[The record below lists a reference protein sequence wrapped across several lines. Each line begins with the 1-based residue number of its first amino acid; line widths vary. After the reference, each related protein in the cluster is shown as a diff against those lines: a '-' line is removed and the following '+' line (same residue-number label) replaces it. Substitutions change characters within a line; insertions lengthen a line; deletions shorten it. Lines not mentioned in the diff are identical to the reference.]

1 MGYNVNTLRKEDKM
15 TRMIFP
21 GKWDPFNG
29 IRTMQ
34 RELER
39 LAGRGLFGEA
49 QSLDAGVYP
58 PINVWTSPDE
68 IVVECELAGVNRD
81 DVDLSIT
88 GETLIIKGFRQP
100 CVVEEEEV
108 RFHRNERFYGEFT
121 RTVVLPEA
129 VNADKISA
137 KMSDGILVISLPK
150 AESAVPRKINVQ

>member
-1 MGYNVNTLRKEDKM
+1 M

-29 IRTMQ
+29 IRAMQ

-39 LAGRGLFGEA
+39 FAGRGLFGEA

-88 GETLIIKGFRQP
+88 GETLVIKGFRQP

-108 RFHRNERFYGEFT
+108 RFHRNERFYGEFA